1 MGVQGNSRITE
12 ALAAFRRGELAR
24 ARALANAQLEEER
37 GPPEIDHLLGLI
49 ECREGRLE
57 RGVGHLRA
65 AVDAQPGN
73 AAFRVMLARAL
84 IDAGRPEEALD
95 VAAAP
100 RDTSPAAIALW
111 HTRAEAAQAVADHA
125 AAAEAWQVLCAARP
139 DDWRSWANYG
149 DSLAGLE
156 RWEEAA
162 NALRRAWTLNP
173 TALPIQQNYAVALT
187 KAGFYA
193 EAADQLRTML
203 DGGADDAG
211 ARLTLSRLLAD
222 LGRPEESMAELDKAA
237 RLAVGEDATGEG
249 SRDLIRIALPDRTA
263 QSGPPSADEMRALRE
278 LALLLE
284 RTNRMDALRNLLEDA
299 EALGIAREQLG
310 YPAAAIA
317 LRNGDAA
324 EAKRLL
330 ELENPETDAVRWHR
344 LMAKILDALG
354 DTGNAFAA
362 AVAMNRAVQD
372 FDDWVR
378 KGAEYSRRIHGLARM
393 VTPAWV
399 KRLRPLQPGPRRSPA
414 FLVGFPRSGTTLL
427 DTFLMGHPDTAVLEE
442 FHMLGAAETM
452 LGNIAHLPDRTPDQ
466 LEQARR
472 AYFAELDRHVDR
484 DFAGLIVDK
493 LPLNMLG
500 LPVIYS
506 LFPDARIIF
515 AQRHPCDAVLSG
527 FMQSFTLNDAMA
539 CFLTIDGAAGLYDA
553 AMSLFSASRDALPI
567 ASHTLVYEE
576 LVADPEA
583 ALRPLIDFL
592 GLAWRP
598 ELLDYRSTAKA
609 RGAIITP
616 SYDQVVQPLTKA
628 PSGRWRRYAR
638 ELEPVLPILLPW
650 AERLGYAD

>member
-1 MGVQGNSRITE
+1 MQGNSRITE
-12 ALAAFRRGELAR
+12 ALAAFRRGELGR
-24 ARALANAQLEEER
+24 ARALAAAQLEDER
-37 GPPEIDHLLGLI
+37 GPAEVDHLLGLI
-49 ECREGRLE
+49 DCREGRLE
-57 RGVGHLRA
+57 SGIGHLQA
-65 AVDAQPGN
+65 AVDAQPDN

-84 IDAGRPEEALD
+84 IDAGHPQQALE

-100 RDTSPAAIALW
+100 RDSSPAALALW
-111 HTRAEAAQAVADHA
+111 HARAEAAQAVADHST
-125 AAAEAWQVLCAARP
+125 AAEAWQMLCTARP
-139 DDWRSWANYG
+139 DDWRAWANYG
-149 DSLAGLE
+149 DALAGLG
-156 RWEEAA
+156 RWEDAA
-162 NALRRAWTLNP
+162 QALRRAWTLNP
-173 TALPIQQNYAVALT
+173 NELPIQQNLTAALT
-187 KAGFYA
+187 KAGFTA
-193 EAADQLRTML
+193 EAVDQLRHML
-203 DGGADDAG
+203 DSGADDSAT
-211 ARLTLSRLLAD
+211 RLLLSRLLAD

-237 RLAVGEDATGEG
+237 RLAVGDGATGQG
-249 SRDLIRIALPDRTA
+249 SSDLIRIALPDRTA

-284 RTNRMDALRNLLEDA
+284 RTNRMDALRTLLNDA
-299 EALGIAREQLG
+299 ERLGIAREQLG

-317 LRNGDAA
+317 LRDGDAA

-330 ELENPETDAVRWHR
+330 ELEDPEADRVRWHR

-354 DTGNAFAA
+354 DTGAAFAA
-362 AVAMNRAVQD
+362 ARAMNRAVQD
-372 FDDWVR
+372 FDGWVH
-378 KGAEYSRRIHGLARM
+378 KGAQYSRRIHGLARM

-399 KRLRPLQPGPRRSPA
+399 KRLRPLPPGPRRSPA

-427 DTFLMGHPDTAVLEE
+427 DTFLMGHPDTEVLEE

-484 DFAGLIVDK
+484 DFAGLTVDK

-500 LPVIYS
+500 LPVIHS

-553 AMSLFSASRDALPI
+553 AMSLFSASREALPV
-567 ASHTLVYEE
+567 ASHTLVYEQ

-583 ALRPLIDFL
+583 ALRPLIEFL
-592 GLAWRP
+592 GLEWRP
-598 ELLDYRSTAKA
+598 ELLDHRSTAKA

-616 SYDQVVQPLTKA
+616 SYDQVVQPLSKA
-628 PSGRWRRYAR
+628 PSGRWRRYER
-638 ELEPVLPILLPW
+638 ELEPVLPTLLQW
-650 AERLGYAD
+650 AGRLGYAE

>member
-1 MGVQGNSRITE
+1 VGVQGNSRISE
-12 ALAAFRRGELAR
+12 AFVAFRRGELAR
-24 ARALANAQLEEER
+24 ARALAKAQLDAER
-37 GPPEIDHLLGLI
+37 GPPEVDHLLGLI
-49 ECREGRLE
+49 DCREGRLE
-57 RGVGHLRA
+57 SGVGHLRA
-65 AVDAQPGN
+65 AVDAQPHN

-84 IDAGRPEEALD
+84 IDAGRAEEALD
-95 VAAAP
+95 VAVASK
-100 RDTSPAAIALW
+100 DTSPAALALW
-111 HTRAEAAQAVADHA
+111 HARAEAAQAVADHS
-125 AAAEAWQVLCAARP
+125 AAAEAWQLLCTARP

-149 DSLAGLE
+149 DALAGLE

-162 NALRRAWTLNP
+162 QALRRAWTLNP
-173 TALPIQQNYAVALT
+173 TELPIQQNFTAALT
-187 KAGFYA
+187 RAGFQA
-193 EAADQLRTML
+193 EAVDQLRYML
-203 DGGADDAG
+203 DSGADDAG
-211 ARLTLSRLLAD
+211 TRLMLSRLLAD

-237 RLAVGEDATGEG
+237 RLAVGDGATGEG
-249 SRDLIRIALPDRTA
+249 SSDLIRIALPDRTA

-284 RTNRMDALRNLLEDA
+284 RTNRMDALRTLLEDA

-317 LRNGDAA
+317 LRDGDAA

-330 ELENPETDAVRWHR
+330 ELENPENDAVRWHR

-354 DTGNAFAA
+354 DTGAAFAA

-378 KGAEYSRRIHGLARM
+378 KGAEYSRRIHSLAQM
-393 VTPAWV
+393 VTPAWA
-399 KRLRPLQPGPRRSPA
+399 KRLRPVRPGPRRSPA

-442 FHMLGAAETM
+442 FHMLGAAEAM
-452 LGNIAHLPDRTPDQ
+452 LGNIAHLPDRTPEE

-472 AYFAELDRHVDR
+472 AYFVELDRHVDR
-484 DFAGLIVDK
+484 DFGGLIVDK

-500 LPVIYS
+500 LPVIHS

-539 CFLTIDGAAGLYDA
+539 CFLTIDGAAGLYDS

-567 ASHTLVYEE
+567 ASHTLVYEQ

-598 ELLDYRSTAKA
+598 ALLDYRSTAKA